1 MSDLIQAV
9 KDGAVQE
16 TTSKT
21 SNSSSSSKNELGK
34 DAFLELLVTQMK
46 YQDPL
51 NPNTDTEY
59 IAQLATFSQLEQLQ
73 NLSATTNN
81 TQAFSLVG
89 RTVMLKTETSLGN
102 TSYITGKVDFVAMS
116 GKKTQLSVDGKLYD
130 FDQLDTVLS
139 EEYVTEQG
147 LPKVTEA
154 AALQYDA
161 DNPKDLNFNV
171 NLGSGDTVADDVRV
185 AIGEAVIDSSL
196 VKLTGNKVTIDR
208 KAFASLINGTYKLT
222 VAFNDPLFTTIKD
235 KVTVQIKNSE
245 VTATTET
252 AETEQ
257 KTETADK
264 TDTTQKTDT
273 TI

>member
-21 SNSSSSSKNELGK
+21 GTSSSSSKNELGK

-73 NLSATTNN
+73 NLSSTTNN

-89 RTVMLKTETSLGN
+89 KTVMLKTETSLGN

-116 GKKTQLSVDGKLYD
+116 GKKTQISVEGKLYD

-147 LPKVTEA
+147 LPKVPEA

-171 NLGSGDTVADDVRV
+171 NLGSGDTVASDVRV

-196 VKLTGNKVTIDR
+196 VKLTGNKVTIDD
-208 KAFASLINGTYKLT
+208 KAFANLINGTYKLT
-222 VAFNDPLFTTIKD
+222 VAFNDPKFTTIKD

-252 AETEQ
+252 
-257 KTETADK
+257 
-264 TDTTQKTDT
+264 TDTAQKTDT
-273 TI
+273 TTKTTT

>member
-1 MSDLIQAV
+1 MSDLIQTV
-9 KDGAVQE
+9 TDGQVQQ

-21 SNSSSSSKNELGK
+21 DKSASKNELGK

-89 RTVMLKTETSLGN
+89 KTVMLKTETALGN
-102 TSYITGKVDFVAMS
+102 TSYITGTVDFVSMS

-139 EEYVTEQG
+139 DDYVIEKG
-147 LPKVTEA
+147 LPGVGETVE
-154 AALQYDA
+154 LQYDA
-161 DNPKDLNFNV
+161 DNPKDLSFNV
-171 NLGSGDTVADDVRV
+171 NLGSGDTVASDVRI
-185 AIGEAVIDSSL
+185 AIGEAVLDSSL
-196 VKLTGNKVTIDR
+196 VKLNGNKVTID
-208 KAFASLINGTYKLT
+208 KTAFASLVNGSYKLT
-222 VAFNDPLFTTIKD
+222 VAFNDSLYTTIKD
-235 KVTVQIKNSE
+235 KVTVQIKNSD
-245 VTATTET
+245 VTASQE
-252 AETEQ
+252 
-257 KTETADK
+257 
-264 TDTTQKTDT
+264 
-273 TI
+273 I

>member
-1 MSDLIQAV
+1 MSDLIQTV
-9 KDGAVQE
+9 TDGMVQQ

-21 SNSSSSSKNELGK
+21 DKSASKNELGK

-89 RTVMLKTETSLGN
+89 KTVMLKTETALGN
-102 TSYITGKVDFVAMS
+102 TSYITGTVDFVSMS

-130 FDQLDTVLS
+130 FEQLDTVLS
-139 EEYVTEQG
+139 DAYVLEKG
-147 LPKVTEA
+147 LPGVAEA
-154 AALQYDA
+154 VELQYDA
-161 DNPKDLNFNV
+161 DNPKDLSFSV
-171 NLGSGDTVADDVRV
+171 NLGSGDTVASDVRI
-185 AIGEAVIDSSL
+185 AIGEAVLDSSL
-196 VKLTGNKVTIDR
+196 VKLNGNKVTID
-208 KAFASLINGTYKLT
+208 KTAFTSLVNGSYKLT
-222 VAFNDPLFTTIKD
+222 VAFNDSLYTTIKD

-245 VTATTET
+245 VTAS
-252 AETEQ
+252 Q
-257 KTETADK
+257 V
-264 TDTTQKTDT
+264 
-273 TI
+273 I

>member
-1 MSDLIQAV
+1 MSDLIQSV
-9 KDGAVQE
+9 KDGVVKE

-21 SNSSSSSKNELGK
+21 DTSSSSSKNELGK
-34 DAFLELLVTQMK
+34 DAFLQLLVTQMK

-73 NLSATTNN
+73 NLSSTTNN

-89 RTVMLKTETSLGN
+89 KTVMLKTETALGN
-102 TSYITGKVDFVAMS
+102 TSYITGRVDFVAMS
-116 GKKTQLSVDGKLYD
+116 GKKTQLSVEGKLYN

-139 EEYVTEQG
+139 DDYMIEQG
-147 LPKVTEA
+147 LPKVSEVT
-154 AALQYDA
+154 ALQYDA
-161 DNPKDLNFNV
+161 DNPKDLSINV
-171 NLGSGDTVADDVRV
+171 DLGSGDTVADDIRI

-196 VKLTGNKVTIDR
+196 VKLTGNKVTINN
-208 KAFASLINGTYKLT
+208 KAFANLINGTYKLT
-222 VAFNDPLFTTIKD
+222 VAFNDPLLTTIKD

-245 VTATTET
+245 VTATTE
-252 AETEQ
+252 E
-257 KTETADK
+257 
-264 TDTTQKTDT
+264 TDTTDT

>member
-1 MSDLIQAV
+1 MGDLIQPV
-9 KDGAVQE
+9 KDGEVQQ
-16 TTSKT
+16 TTTKKDT
-21 SNSSSSSKNELGK
+21 SSAASKNELGK

-73 NLSATTNN
+73 NLSSTTNN

-89 RTVMLKTETSLGN
+89 KTVMLKTESTTGN
-102 TSYITGKVDFVAMS
+102 TAYVTGKVDFVSMS

-147 LPKVTEA
+147 LPKIPDSSTIT
-154 AALQYDA
+154 YDA
-161 DNPKDLNFNV
+161 DNAKDVSFQV
-171 NLGSGDTVADDVRV
+171 NMGSGDTVANNV
-185 AIGEAVIDSSL
+185 AVGIGETAFDSSL
-196 VKLTGNKVTIDR
+196 VKLSGNKVTIS
-208 KAFASLINGTYKLT
+208 KAAFANLPNGTYKLT
-222 VAFNDPLFTTIKD
+222 VAFNDSKYTTVSNKI
-235 KVTVQIKNSE
+235 TVQVQNSE

-252 AETEQ
+252 
-257 KTETADK
+257 K
-264 TDTTQKTDT
+264 DTTQT
-273 TI
+273 TQ